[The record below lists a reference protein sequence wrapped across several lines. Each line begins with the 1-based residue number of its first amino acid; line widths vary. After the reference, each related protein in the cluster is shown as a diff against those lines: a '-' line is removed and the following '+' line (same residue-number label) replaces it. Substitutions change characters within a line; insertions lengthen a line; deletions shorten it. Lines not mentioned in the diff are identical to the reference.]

1 MRFKAGDVLVL
12 NGNTHPLTVKTVSG
26 EKVTVVW
33 FDSFWKLHQE
43 QFTADLLE
51 FKELQSQAPDDRPKM
66 SGSVAVD
73 QDSNPRKRG

>member
-12 NGNTHPLTVKTVSG
+12 KGNTHPLTVKTVSG

-43 QFTADLLE
+43 QTTADLLE
-51 FKELQSQAPDDRPKM
+51 FKELQSQAP
-66 SGSVAVD
+66 SGAVVAD
-73 QDSNPRKRG
+73 HDSNPRKRG